1 MTHTHRLDMHP
12 WWFRHPKDRA
22 QDRVGKLEAEAKAV
36 ELQQAVECASFW
48 TESME
53 LQKGGIKVGE
63 RNFLKKIILPE
74 TSSTYVV
81 DLWKMM
87 VGFRVMS
94 FFLDGLFAGL
104 FCAVTSSF
112 REGSGFESQFFQR
125 RG

>member
-1 MTHTHRLDMHP
+1 MHP

-94 FFLDGLFAGL
+94 FFLNGLFAGFFVL
-104 FCAVTSSF
+104 LQVVLGRVAGLSRNFFKGEV
-112 REGSGFESQFFQR
+112 ESVKEVNM
-125 RG
+125 